1 MSRVTTALLIGVV
14 ASAIAK
20 ADVLYSFEGM
30 PANQTVLI
38 SFVLDTSDYLSLTAT
53 NNYQISIPC
62 SQFSQ
67 ETNCSGTVTFT
78 NERAGTVVT
87 QNIIIANGADFLFD
101 PVAFGVPGFY
111 YSVNTGNPTEDFG
124 QLAVASNPGGVATPE
139 PADSV
144 CIGFIAVLAMG
155 WMLLHRRSK
164 LSNPL

>member
-1 MSRVTTALLIGVV
+1 MKPAAIFLLIG
-14 ASAIAK
+14 ALPSAIAN
-20 ADVLYSFEGM
+20 ADVLYSFGGT
-30 PANQTVLI
+30 PANQTAEI
-38 SFVLDTSDYLSLTAT
+38 SFVLDTSDYLSLTAA

-67 ETNCSGTVTFT
+67 QSNCSGTVTFT

-111 YSVNTGNPTEDFG
+111 YSVNTGNPTENFG
-124 QLAVASNPGGVATPE
+124 QLDVENHPGGVATPE

-144 CIGFIAVLAMG
+144 CIGSLAAIAMG